1 MSFWF
6 CQRIN
11 LISSKCSSMISSW
24 RCTEY
29 LLLNEK
35 NVCRIV
41 LLHHKRHLKFLWIQ
55 LWTQHHYDYY
65 PIKLSLKMCFKRWH
79 SFSQYPMKTDE
90 YSVLKQTQL
99 NSFNRFIR
107 WLVKIFRYKNL
118 ENCRFHSNCNFNDRY
133 ASDLMS
139 GWASFAL
146 NNKFTFVNH
155 GTAGT
160 VSEARRHIFIK
171 IASIWGMLKIVAPGI
186 SKLLYTLY
194 FKTSGTG
201 ILNQYLLYHN
211 DLSLIYRYSCTSQ
224 VLVDSYL
231 LLFLIASLI

>member
-1 MSFWF
+1 M
-6 CQRIN
+6 
-11 LISSKCSSMISSW
+11 
-24 RCTEY
+24 
-29 LLLNEK
+29 
-35 NVCRIV
+35 
-41 LLHHKRHLKFLWIQ
+41 
-55 LWTQHHYDYY
+55 
-65 PIKLSLKMCFKRWH
+65 
-79 SFSQYPMKTDE
+79 
-90 YSVLKQTQL
+90 
-99 NSFNRFIR
+99 
-107 WLVKIFRYKNL
+107 KIFRYKNL
-118 ENCRFHSNCNFNDRY
+118 ENCGFHWNCNFNDIY

-186 SKLLYTLY
+186 LKLLCTLY

-201 ILNQYLLYHN
+201 IFNQYLSYHN
-211 DLSLIYRYSCTSQ
+211 DLSLISKYRYSCTSK

-231 LLFLIASLI
+231 HLFLIASLI